1 MNVKQ
6 LIAKLNQVED
16 KELDVRLLHS
26 LDDENHWLALA
37 PCVIRS
43 RFLGKYRGICL
54 VCQRRFSLKRL
65 RFLEWIERDPGKGIA
80 WSASFMVWRK

>member
-1 MNVKQ
+1 MKFPGENDW
-6 LIAKLNQVED
+6 QV
-16 KELDVRLLHS
+16 
-26 LDDENHWLALA
+26 LA

-65 RFLEWIERDPGKGIA
+65 RFLEWLERDPGKGIA
-80 WSASFMVWRK
+80 GSASFMVWEETNPRLEPTDNLGHSI